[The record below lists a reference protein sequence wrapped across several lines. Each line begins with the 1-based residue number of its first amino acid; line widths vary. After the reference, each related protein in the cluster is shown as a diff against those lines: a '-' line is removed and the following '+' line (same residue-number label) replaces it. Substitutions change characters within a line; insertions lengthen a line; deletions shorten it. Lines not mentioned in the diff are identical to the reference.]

1 MESSD
6 QLDIEAP
13 ELKRKKKTP
22 KKLKDFSGW
31 ENEEEKFD
39 ESPKEHYKKNFDQA
53 FELILEGFKQRF
65 EQKNLQHYENLQE
78 LLMLA
83 AKKEDYGERLDRV
96 LAHYKEDLNESSLR
110 AQMTMFQKMFP
121 DNDTLCYTDV
131 IDFFKKLEP
140 GKRKLLSEVCK
151 VFELILVLPAS
162 NAEVERSFSK
172 LKIIKTR
179 LRSRMKSKKL
189 NYFMIF
195 KQYKDRV
202 DKLDLETIANDFINN
217 KSCEKRQRVFGKNK
231 VAKHEKLLKIAKQ
244 MKK

>member
-1 MESSD
+1 
-6 QLDIEAP
+6 
-13 ELKRKKKTP
+13 
-22 KKLKDFSGW
+22 
-31 ENEEEKFD
+31 
-39 ESPKEHYKKNFDQA
+39 
-53 FELILEGFKQRF
+53 
-65 EQKNLQHYENLQE
+65 
-78 LLMLA
+78 MLA

-179 LRSRMKSKKL
+179 LRSRKKS
-189 NYFMIF
+189 
-195 KQYKDRV
+195 
-202 DKLDLETIANDFINN
+202 
-217 KSCEKRQRVFGKNK
+217 
-231 VAKHEKLLKIAKQ
+231 
-244 MKK
+244 

>member
-1 MESSD
+1 
-6 QLDIEAP
+6 
-13 ELKRKKKTP
+13 
-22 KKLKDFSGW
+22 
-31 ENEEEKFD
+31 
-39 ESPKEHYKKNFDQA
+39 
-53 FELILEGFKQRF
+53 
-65 EQKNLQHYENLQE
+65 
-78 LLMLA
+78 MLA

-217 KSCEKRQRVFGKNK
+217 KSCAKRQRVFGKNK